1 MSIIQKPR
9 NCTSILEELF
19 KPNLR
24 NVRFYALLG
33 RRRPLAIRIVG
44 RASSNRASSNTGS
57 SSSSSSGGGGGGKSK
72 SKNLIEME
80 GAVTES
86 LPNAMFRVSLDNG
99 CEVLAHVSGKIRKN
113 FIRMLPGDRVKI
125 ELSPYDLSKGRITYR
140 LRADSTHQETNTS

>member
-1 MSIIQKPR
+1 
-9 NCTSILEELF
+9 
-19 KPNLR
+19 
-24 NVRFYALLG
+24 
-33 RRRPLAIRIVG
+33 
-44 RASSNRASSNTGS
+44 
-57 SSSSSSGGGGGGKSK
+57 K

-140 LRADSTHQETNTS
+140 LRADTTHQETNTS